1 MIEFLHAHLLFILLA
16 ASGVIVAGGGALL
29 IRHVV
34 RSKRDQHAKGQ
45 HLGRKPPTQARG
57 SATRR
62 KRFRR
67 RASR

>member
-1 MIEFLHAHLLFILLA
+1 MIEFLHAHLLLILLA
-16 ASGVIVAGGGALL
+16 ASGVLVAGGGALL

-45 HLGRKPPTQARG
+45 HLGRKPRG